1 MVTSGT
7 LVTEPISRQGNVFFG
22 GPRAKMAALSLLL
35 IASTIAI
42 YLPVHRYPFVNY
54 DDPWYVRD
62 NPYIQ
67 EGLTPSMLYW
77 SFTERG
83 YCHNWH
89 PLTWVSHGL
98 DIQMFG
104 LDAGPHHDVNVL
116 LHVLDVLLL
125 FWVLYAATGYMGRS
139 FMVAALFAVHPINVE
154 SVAWLSERKT
164 VLSMVF
170 FLLTFAAY
178 RWYARKPSDGRY
190 ALVGLLYVM
199 GLMAKPQVI
208 ALPLL
213 LLLWD
218 YWPLQRLAWKE
229 EASEAPMEGFA
240 RSRLTRLVVEKIPLF
255 VIGVGAAVMTMQAQE
270 AGTPQKWWS
279 YSLAIRIENAIVSYG
294 WYIRKAIWPSRLAPF
309 YPHPGNSLTAW
320 QVLSSLAV
328 LLLITALVLLG
339 RRHRYLVVG
348 WFWFL
353 IALLPMI
360 GLIQAWEQGMADRYA
375 YQSFLGLFI
384 IACWGGAELA
394 QRVRIPALVIAGVS
408 VAVLVSLGVAARIQT
423 RYWEDSVAIWKRS
436 LAITPDQNFVA
447 NSSLAYVLTQAGR
460 QAEAVPYLV
469 GALQLRPADPVANLE
484 LADYDHR
491 RGDLTAALEH
501 YNRVLSAPDSVT
513 AQRRY
518 ALTNMA
524 RVYTTMGNSEEAR
537 QCLEQAQRLPPDDA
551 AHP

>member
-1 MVTSGT
+1 MASPGTLLKEHTSG
-7 LVTEPISRQGNVFFG
+7 QGNGFWG
-22 GPRAKMAALSLLL
+22 HTWARMAALSLLL
-35 IASTIAI
+35 IAATVAV
-42 YLPVHRYPFVNY
+42 YLPVHHYPFVNY
-54 DDPWYVRD
+54 DDPWYVQK

-67 EGLTPSMLYW
+67 NGLTPAMLYW
-77 SFTERG
+77 SFAERG

-89 PLTWVSHGL
+89 PLTWISHGL

-104 LDAGPHHDVNVL
+104 FNAGAHHDVNVL
-116 LHVLDVLLL
+116 LHVISALLL
-125 FWVLYAATGYMGRS
+125 LWVLYRATGYMGRS
-139 FMVAALFAVHPINVE
+139 FMVAALFALHPINVE

-178 RWYARKPSDGRY
+178 RYYARKATDGRF
-190 ALVGLLYVM
+190 ALVALLYVM

-218 YWPLQRLAWKE
+218 YWPLQRIAIGE
-229 EASEAPMEGFA
+229 EPSEAPHEVLA
-240 RSRLTRLVVEKIPLF
+240 RSSFRRLVVEKIPLF
-255 VIGVGAAVMTMQAQE
+255 VIGAGAAIMTMLAQE
-270 AGTPQKWWS
+270 VGTPQKWP
-279 YSLAIRIENAIVSYG
+279 YTLATRVENAIVSYA

-328 LLLITALVLLG
+328 LLVITALVWLG

-348 WFWFL
+348 WLWFL

-384 IACWGGAELA
+384 IACWGVAEWA
-394 QRVRIPALVIAGVS
+394 QRVRVPAVVVAGLS
-408 VAVLVSLGVAARIQT
+408 VAVLVALGVTARNQT
-423 RYWEDSVAIWKRS
+423 RYWADSVAIWTRS
-436 LAITPDQNFVA
+436 LEITPEKNFVG
-447 NSSLAYVLTQAGR
+447 NDSLAYVLTQAGR
-460 QAEAVPYLV
+460 RAEAVPYLTN
-469 GALQLRPADPVANLE
+469 ALQLRPEAPLANLE
-484 LADYDHR
+484 LADYEQHH
-491 RGDLTAALEH
+491 GDLAGALEH
-501 YNRVLSAPDSVT
+501 YQRVVSAPDSVT

-524 RVYTTMGNSEEAR
+524 RAYTAMGDTEQAR
-537 QCLEQAQRLPPDDA
+537 QCLEQAKKLPPDDRTQ
-551 AHP
+551 P